1 MSTSRNPAHSGPGR
15 AVTISTSIDRAVV
28 HRRLPVP
35 GYHPID
41 ITERAGADPG
51 TVTYRFTGRRAAGT
65 IVIVARY
72 GDDADL
78 LPSRVVVYLGAG
90 DPYTRERHRQDLP
103 IVNGITLAGP
113 FWLDPDEYLAQDRPR
128 LHFRRA
134 TGEPAPRAT
143 EQYAT
148 AILTAILI
156 VWRDRPQRPGELRAL
171 AVRSAAAR
179 LSALQPTIRTARQHL
194 REAID
199 QVEDVEGAAA
209 ALAELAR
216 EHSRTGEQP
225 TKGRSWFTAWSHA
238 ADHAPTNDDRGI
250 LDAGAFATWY
260 TAGNGDDNLA
270 GALAEYLTS
279 PAAAWLPTTYSPR

>member
-1 MSTSRNPAHSGPGR
+1 MSPSRNPAHNPGR
-15 AVTISTSIDRAVV
+15 AVTISTSIDQAAV

-35 GYHPID
+35 GHHPID

-65 IVIVARY
+65 VVIVARY
-72 GDDADL
+72 GEDAEL

-103 IVNGITLAGP
+103 VVNGITLAGP
-113 FWLDPDEYLAQDRPR
+113 VWLDPDEYLAQDRPR

-134 TGEPAPRAT
+134 SGGPAPRAT

-148 AILTAILI
+148 AILTAILTA
-156 VWRDRPQRPGELRAL
+156 WRDRPQRLGELRAF

-179 LSALQPTIRTARQHL
+179 LAALQPAIRTARQHL
-194 REAID
+194 GEAIG
-199 QVEDVEGAAA
+199 QVEAVEGAAA
-209 ALAELAR
+209 ALADLAR
-216 EHSRTGEQP
+216 EHHRTGEQSAE
-225 TKGRSWFTAWSHA
+225 GRSWFAAWSHA
-238 ADHAPTNDDRGI
+238 ADHAPANDDRGI

-260 TAGNGDDNLA
+260 TAGNGDDNPA

-279 PAAAWLPTTYSPR
+279 SAAAWLPTTHGHR